1 MGNKKVILLKLKNI
15 FYDIFEDEDLT
26 ISEET
31 SRKALKEWDSVAQ
44 VKLVLTIENEF
55 DMRFTMEEVASIKTV
70 SDFIDAIEKRQGAQ
84 HE

>member
-26 ISEET
+26 VSEET
-31 SRKALKEWDSVAQ
+31 SRKELKEWDSVAQ

-55 DMRFTMEEVASIKTV
+55 DMRFTTEEVASIKTV